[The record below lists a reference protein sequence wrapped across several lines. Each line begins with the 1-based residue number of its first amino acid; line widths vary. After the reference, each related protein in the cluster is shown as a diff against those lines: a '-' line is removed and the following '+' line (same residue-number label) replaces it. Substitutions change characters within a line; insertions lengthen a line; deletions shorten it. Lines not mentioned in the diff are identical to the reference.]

1 MRKQFVKSWI
11 RSTQPRKQRKF
22 RLNAPKHILHKFMG
36 ASLSEELRKKY
47 GRRSMAVRKG
57 DTVKVMRG
65 QFRKKSGKI
74 EHVDIKSSR
83 VFIDGIEIVKKEG
96 TKIRIPIHASNIMIM
111 ELNLDD
117 KKRSKKLQKG
127 AK

>member
-1 MRKQFVKSWI
+1 MKKHFLKSWI

-22 RLNAPKHILHKFMG
+22 RANAPKHILHKFMG
-36 ASLSEELRKKY
+36 AALSEELRKKY

-57 DTVKVMRG
+57 DIVKVMRG
-65 QFRKKSGKI
+65 QFKKKSGKI
-74 EHVDIKSSR
+74 EHVDMKSSR

-96 TKIRIPIHASNIMIM
+96 TKIRIPIHASNVMIM

-117 KKRSKKLQKG
+117 KQRSKKLQKG

>member
-65 QFRKKSGKI
+65 QFKKKSGKI
-74 EHVDIKSSR
+74 EHVDMKSSR